1 MSRVTKTAALAAA
14 TAALFVAAACPS
26 WASAASNA
34 STPGTAAPHAE
45 GSQPE
50 AGRFQIGTSVVD
62 ISPNKPMADGGYGSN
77 YIVTG
82 GAHDPLQVRA
92 FFIGHGKQAVVF
104 VTVDSQ
110 GWFAEYQSP
119 NVGDGGDDARA
130 DAAAALAAKGYEVNA
145 SNIVLSS
152 THSHAAPTLM
162 GLWGHTD
169 PAYLHHVKDAAVKAV
184 IKAASHTQEA
194 ELWSATGT
202 IMGLVSQLQGTDQTT
217 GYSVDTQLPILW
229 ARQPGTGAT
238 IASYSAVPV
247 HADEYD
253 PTVAGNNQW
262 SADYPGFVRARLG
275 QLLGGTNVVAVA
287 TLGRQET
294 IGNEANYSEVE
305 KQGTFVTNAI
315 TSALTHARPITDTTL
330 AADNTQFSTEATN
343 MGLLAA
349 MSCNRPEGPLGCPG
363 PLSEPK
369 SNHGRGTWNWE
380 EVGGIF
386 TINRS
391 LQAPYFNAEDLTVGS
406 SATVARIGNQ
416 VYATVPGEG
425 FAEVTEAIQRTF
437 ASSPGIE
444 ATHVIDEGSD
454 TLGYF
459 GDYAAYPEGHMQG
472 DLQSNNVGPNVGDDA
487 VNAIAQ
493 DGENLGLDPAPEQ
506 VTADITNPQAFSEPG
521 IQFYSDRIETQE
533 PTVSFYASAKPAA
546 SASHSASTTIGSS
559 AATQGDGMISWNF
572 GDGTTELRPITAR
585 FSHTFPGPG
594 LYSVTANVTDNLG
607 NTYSWTQ
614 PVRIDTPLKAAVVQ
628 TPGPG
633 KSVVLSAVG
642 EGGEGNVLAAQW
654 TLSNGKTVYG
664 TTITTNKHLEGVVTI
679 TDGAGNTATTGVDV
693 D

>member
-1 MSRVTKTAALAAA
+1 MRPRHPLA
-14 TAALFVAAACPS
+14 S
-26 WASAASNA
+26 GA
-34 STPGTAAPHAE
+34 STPNTPAAQAE
-45 GSQPE
+45 PQTDG
-50 AGRFQIGTSVVD
+50 GLFQVGTSVVN
-62 ISPNKPMADGGYGSN
+62 ISPNKPMADGGYGSD

-82 GAHDPLQVRA
+82 GVHDPLQVRA

-104 VTVDSQ
+104 VTVDSRAGLPNTSHRTQ
-110 GWFAEYQSP
+110 ATAAMTRARTPPRPLLPKAMKSP
-119 NVGDGGDDARA
+119 RPTSFSPART
-130 DAAAALAAKGYEVNA
+130 LTPPRRSWA
-145 SNIVLSS
+145 SGA
-152 THSHAAPTLM
+152 TRTRR
-162 GLWGHTD
+162 
-169 PAYLHHVKDAAVKAV
+169 YLHRVKEAAIRAV
-184 IKAASHTQEA
+184 IKAASHTHEA

-202 IMGLVSQLQGTDQTT
+202 IRGLVSQLQGTDQTA

-229 ARQPGTGAT
+229 ARQPGSGAT
-238 IASYSAVPV
+238 IATYSAVPV

-305 KQGTFVTNAI
+305 KQGNFVTNAI

-330 AADNTQFSTEATN
+330 AADNMQFSTEATN

-349 MSCNRPEGPLGCPG
+349 MSCNQPNGPLGCPG
-363 PLSEPK
+363 PLTEPK

-391 LQAPYFNAEDLTVGS
+391 LEAPYFNAEDLTVGS

-425 FAEVTEAIQRTF
+425 FSEVTEAIERTF
-437 ASSPGIE
+437 AASPGIE

-493 DGENLGLDPAPEQ
+493 DGENLGLDPASEQ

-521 IQFYSDRIETQE
+521 IQFYSDRVETEE
-533 PTVSFYASAKPAA
+533 PTVSFYGSAKPAA

-559 AATQGDGMISWNF
+559 ASTQGDGMISWNF

-594 LYSVTANVTDNLG
+594 LYSVTASVTDNLG

-614 PVRIDTPLKAAVVQ
+614 PVRIDTPLTATVVQ
-628 TPGPG
+628 TAGPG

-642 EGGEGNVLAAQW
+642 QGGEGNVLAAQW
-654 TLSNGKTVYG
+654 TFSNGATAYG
-664 TTITTNKHLEGVVTI
+664 PTITVHKHLEGTVTI
-679 TDGAGNTATTGVDV
+679 TDGAGNTATASVN
-693 D
+693 